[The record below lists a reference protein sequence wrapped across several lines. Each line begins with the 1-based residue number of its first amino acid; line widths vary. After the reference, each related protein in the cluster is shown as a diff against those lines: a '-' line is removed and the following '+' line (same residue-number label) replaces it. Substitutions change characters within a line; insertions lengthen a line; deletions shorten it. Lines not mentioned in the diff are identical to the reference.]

1 MEISSCARVDAK
13 PIDRDKQIT
22 YDIAKYGEGPLKK
35 IPASIAIP
43 PETISS
49 SSAEL
54 PPQSLVEPTPGL
66 LHSFKEVQGQRK
78 RKLADLDQTGSDQN
92 LRSSKTKSRAKRKG
106 KTKEKA
112 TSVPPEQEKEDA
124 EHVALSAATPERH
137 PGLDERLKNLE
148 IHLALRYGPFWFIVC
163 HYYPAKLCVQQCLH
177 LLEHC
182 WRDLS
187 SWKTMS
193 SNSKRNTRR
202 GRLCIS
208 INRIGGYVSIVFC
221 FF

>member
-35 IPASIAIP
+35 IPASAAIP

-49 SSAEL
+49 SSVEL
-54 PPQSLVEPTPGL
+54 PTPEL
-66 LHSFKEVQGQRK
+66 SHSFKEVQGQRK

-92 LRSSKTKSRAKRKG
+92 LRSSKAKSRAKGKG

-112 TSVPPEQEKEDA
+112 TSVPPEQEEEDA
-124 EHVALSAATPERH
+124 EYVALSAATPERH

-148 IHLALRYGPFWFIVC
+148 IHLALRYGPF
-163 HYYPAKLCVQQCLH
+163 
-177 LLEHC
+177 
-182 WRDLS
+182 
-187 SWKTMS
+187 
-193 SNSKRNTRR
+193 
-202 GRLCIS
+202 
-208 INRIGGYVSIVFC
+208 
-221 FF
+221 

>member
-35 IPASIAIP
+35 IPASAAIP

-49 SSAEL
+49 SSVEL
-54 PPQSLVEPTPGL
+54 PPHTLAAPTPEL
-66 LHSFKEVQGQRK
+66 SHSFKEVQGQRK

-92 LRSSKTKSRAKRKG
+92 LRSSKAKSRAKGKG

-112 TSVPPEQEKEDA
+112 TSVPPEQEEEDA
-124 EHVALSAATPERH
+124 EYVALSAATPERH

-148 IHLALRYGPFWFIVC
+148 IHLALRYGPF
-163 HYYPAKLCVQQCLH
+163 
-177 LLEHC
+177 
-182 WRDLS
+182 
-187 SWKTMS
+187 
-193 SNSKRNTRR
+193 
-202 GRLCIS
+202 
-208 INRIGGYVSIVFC
+208 
-221 FF
+221 